1 MSQKKNV
8 TLARDNVEDDRPG
21 RAGVIGQQT
30 FTEGY
35 LMQVI
40 ELEPEPIPAA
50 CPALIDLSSPQK
62 ETRKETVNLSSPP
75 RASMINP
82 VVNLISPSAP
92 SAAAKTTRTTS
103 VKSAKSA
110 AVKGAVSAAAG
121 EASGVADLADL
132 PTDFSL
138 IEDDCNS
145 EDPVDLANMQKIQTR
160 LGLTISM
167 LNTVKAH
174 VEVQTD
180 KAKER
185 KIQVNEWIM
194 PGIMFLFSLHGW
206 LSG

>member
-1 MSQKKNV
+1 M
-8 TLARDNVEDDRPG
+8 E
-21 RAGVIGQQT
+21 
-30 FTEGY
+30 
-35 LMQVI
+35 VI

-62 ETRKETVNLSSPP
+62 ETRKETAVNLSSPP

-103 VKSAKSA
+103 VKSA
-110 AVKGAVSAAAG
+110 AVKSAVSAAAG

-185 KIQVNEWIM
+185 KIQVKVNEWIM

>member
-1 MSQKKNV
+1 M
-8 TLARDNVEDDRPG
+8 E
-21 RAGVIGQQT
+21 
-30 FTEGY
+30 
-35 LMQVI
+35 VI

-62 ETRKETVNLSSPP
+62 ETRKETAVNLSSPP

-110 AVKGAVSAAAG
+110 AVKSAVSAAAG

-194 PGIMFLFSLHGW
+194 PGIMFLFTWVAEW
-206 LSG
+206 LSLSC

>member
-1 MSQKKNV
+1 
-8 TLARDNVEDDRPG
+8 
-21 RAGVIGQQT
+21 
-30 FTEGY
+30 
-35 LMQVI
+35 MQVI

>member
-1 MSQKKNV
+1 M
-8 TLARDNVEDDRPG
+8 E
-21 RAGVIGQQT
+21 
-30 FTEGY
+30 
-35 LMQVI
+35 VI

-62 ETRKETVNLSSPP
+62 ETRKETAVNLSSPP

-110 AVKGAVSAAAG
+110 AVKSAVSAAAG
-121 EASGVADLADL
+121 EASGVADL
-132 PTDFSL
+132 PTDLSL
-138 IEDDCNS
+138 IEDQDLNDYDCNS
-145 EDPVDLANMQKIQTR
+145 EDSVDLANMQKIQTR

-194 PGIMFLFSLHGW
+194 PGIMFLFTWVAEW
-206 LSG
+206 LSLSC